1 MKIILNGREKPLPAP
16 VTVAGLLA
24 DMGLAERRV
33 AVDSELVLVCH
44 ASPGSQTSGLSVDLD
59 SSVTVER
66 VTKTDARIICCGT
79 SRAMWVAAP
88 RAPCFTS
95 GTPK

>member
-33 AVDSELVLVCH
+33 AVEVNREIVPRSRHENTVLR
-44 ASPGSQTSGLSVDLD
+44 DND
-59 SSVTVER
+59 RVEI
-66 VTKTDARIICCGT
+66 V
-79 SRAMWVAAP
+79 RAI
-88 RAPCFTS
+88 
-95 GTPK
+95 GGG